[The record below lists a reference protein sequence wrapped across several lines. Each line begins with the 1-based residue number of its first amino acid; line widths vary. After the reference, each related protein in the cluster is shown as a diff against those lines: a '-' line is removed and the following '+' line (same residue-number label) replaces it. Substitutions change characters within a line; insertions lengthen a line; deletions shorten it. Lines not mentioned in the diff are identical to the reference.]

1 MSAFQKQRL
10 IKLMMTV
17 IMLGIGVLM
26 ILPFL
31 WMLSSSFKPEGEIFT
46 QPIQWVPRT
55 FIWSNYPAAW
65 SGIVPFSLYLLN
77 TIKVSAWSLIGGVTI
92 CLFSAYA
99 FAKIE
104 FKGRNLIFVLYVITL
119 MFPNT
124 VLLVPRLVIY
134 RFLGIYNTH
143 LALILPGFIS
153 TFGTF
158 LLRQYFLQLPND
170 LFEAARIDGASELRI
185 FGQIAVP
192 LIKAGIAAF
201 AIFHLIWCWND
212 YENPLMFV
220 TNRALF
226 TIPVGIVEFR
236 GLKTSSVGYIM
247 AASVMSLVPLFAI
260 FLFAQKYFVEG
271 IAMSGIKS

>member
-1 MSAFQKQRL
+1 MSAFVKER
-10 IKLMMTV
+10 IFKTFMTI

-46 QPIQWVPRT
+46 QPIQWIPRT
-55 FIWSNYPAAW
+55 FILDNYPAAW
-65 SGIVPFSLYLLN
+65 NMAIPFYLYFLN
-77 TIKVSAWSLIGGVTI
+77 TLKVAAWSLVGGVTI

-99 FAKIE
+99 FAKID
-104 FKGRNLIFVLYVITL
+104 FKGKNVIFILYLITL

-134 RFLGIYNTH
+134 RFMGIYNTH

-170 LFEAARIDGASELRI
+170 LFEAARIDGASEFRI
-185 FGQIAVP
+185 FAQIAGP

-201 AIFHLIWCWND
+201 AIFHLIWSWND

-226 TIPVGIVEFR
+226 TIPVGILEFR
-236 GLKTSSVGYIM
+236 GLKTAAVGPIM
-247 AASVMSLVPLFAI
+247 AASVISILPLFVI
-260 FLFAQKYFVEG
+260 FLAAQKYFVEG
-271 IAMSGIKS
+271 IAMSGIKG

>member
-1 MSAFQKQRL
+1 MPFHSAFFHVVNLAQRCYYRR
-10 IKLMMTV
+10 TV
-17 IMLGIGVLM
+17 EVHLAKTD
-26 ILPFL
+26 
-31 WMLSSSFKPEGEIFT
+31 SF
-46 QPIQWVPRT
+46 
-55 FIWSNYPAAW
+55 
-65 SGIVPFSLYLLN
+65 
-77 TIKVSAWSLIGGVTI
+77 

-99 FAKIE
+99 FAKID
-104 FKGRNLIFVLYVITL
+104 FKGRNLIFLLYVVTL

-158 LLRQYFLQLPND
+158 LLRQYFLQLPNE
-170 LFEAARIDGASELRI
+170 LFEAARIDGANEFRI

-220 TNRALF
+220 TNRSLF

-236 GLKTSSVGYIM
+236 GLKTASVGYIM
-247 AASVMSLVPLFAI
+247 AASVMSLLPLFAI

>member
-1 MSAFQKQRL
+1 M
-10 IKLMMTV
+10 
-17 IMLGIGVLM
+17 
-26 ILPFL
+26 PF
-31 WMLSSSFKPEGEIFT
+31 
-46 QPIQWVPRT
+46 
-55 FIWSNYPAAW
+55 
-65 SGIVPFSLYLLN
+65 
-77 TIKVSAWSLIGGVTI
+77 
-92 CLFSAYA
+92 FSAYA
-99 FAKIE
+99 FAKID
-104 FKGRNLIFVLYVITL
+104 FKGRNLIFLLYVVTL

-158 LLRQYFLQLPND
+158 FAPAIFLQLPNE
-170 LFEAARIDGASELRI
+170 LFEAARIDGANEFRI

-220 TNRALF
+220 TNRSLF

-236 GLKTSSVGYIM
+236 GLKTASVGYIM
-247 AASVMSLVPLFAI
+247 AASVMSIVSRCLPYS
-260 FLFAQKYFVEG
+260 LFAQKYFVEG